1 MRLSHVCFG
10 YPGRELFRDLS
21 LTLEPGERLAVT
33 GPSGSGKTTLLRL
46 MAGLER
52 PASGAVSGIPPQ
64 GVSMVF
70 QENRLVPG
78 LTLLQNLALAAP
90 RAGREELL
98 GLLRELGLGEEG
110 DSLPGSLSGG
120 MARRATIARA
130 AALGS
135 PLALLDE
142 PFTGLDEENRR
153 RAADFLLGHFPGA
166 AMAVVVHHPEEAELL
181 GARPLPLESLR
192 GL

>member
-1 MRLSHVCFG
+1 
-10 YPGRELFRDLS
+10 
-21 LTLEPGERLAVT
+21 
-33 GPSGSGKTTLLRL
+33 
-46 MAGLER
+46 
-52 PASGAVSGIPPQ
+52 
-64 GVSMVF
+64 
-70 QENRLVPG
+70 
-78 LTLLQNLALAAP
+78 
-90 RAGREELL
+90 
-98 GLLRELGLGEEG
+98 
-110 DSLPGSLSGG
+110 
-120 MARRATIARA
+120 MARRAAIARA

>member
-110 DSLPGSLSGG
+110 DSFPGSLSGG
-120 MARRATIARA
+120 MARRAAIARA

>member
-90 RAGREELL
+90 RAGRAELL

-120 MARRATIARA
+120 MARRAAIARA

>member
-52 PASGAVSGIPPQ
+52 PSSGAVSGIPPQ

-120 MARRATIARA
+120 MARRAAIARA

>member
-1 MRLSHVCFG
+1 
-10 YPGRELFRDLS
+10 
-21 LTLEPGERLAVT
+21 
-33 GPSGSGKTTLLRL
+33 
-46 MAGLER
+46 
-52 PASGAVSGIPPQ
+52 
-64 GVSMVF
+64 
-70 QENRLVPG
+70 
-78 LTLLQNLALAAP
+78 
-90 RAGREELL
+90 
-98 GLLRELGLGEEG
+98 
-110 DSLPGSLSGG
+110 
-120 MARRATIARA
+120 MARRAAIARA

-192 GL
+192 GLSLSAFPRPTAFPTNKRPDSALAESGRFFSFFRPGQMSFSITGSPLR

>member
-52 PASGAVSGIPPQ
+52 PSSGAVSGIPPQ

-98 GLLRELGLGEEG
+98 ELLRELGLGEEG

-120 MARRATIARA
+120 MARRAAIARA